1 MGKVKAWVMNMEED
15 AIDMTV
21 EEWTTKHGESLIE
34 VYHETRRKHAGLINE
49 GPEDEDE

>member
-1 MGKVKAWVMNMEED
+1 MGKVKAWVMDMEED

-34 VYHETRRKHAGLINE
+34 VYHEARRKYADLVEDDNE
-49 GPEDEDE
+49 NE